1 MLDLCAPTVMRL
13 PDYQKSEARV
23 RDDLTYVD
31 KSADWAY
38 RGFLKSQRW
47 FVREHGQA
55 AFAEKLAYLQGERQ
69 KCLLFQDADGLW
81 TYSGLRPFFQQVY
94 DDQKVTV
101 GYKLPEPKLVPWHKV
116 PEHQPRYY
124 QIAAR
129 DALLAAAPNGP
140 AGVEMGTGL
149 GKSFIIE
156 LLLKALGLP
165 AVIMSPSVNI
175 AKQIHRDL
183 LKHFGPARVGFFGD
197 GKKQLGKLFTVGV
210 AASLKNVEI
219 GTPAWDHFAKAQVF
233 IADESHMCP
242 AETLSLVCFGLVA
255 HCPYRFFFSGTQMRA
270 DGKDLLLD
278 AITGPIVYRMTV
290 QEGVDQGF
298 LAQPIFRT
306 MWVDSNVRE
315 RGQLYESGD
324 ANDMTRAHVFYND
337 DVIQKAAEVAN
348 KAVSLMG
355 RPTVIMIEE
364 YEQFQ
369 RLIPHLRYDFR
380 FAHGNLT
387 KEAKKFVPEKY
398 WADDPTDLVDQ
409 YNRGDFP
416 ILIGTSCITT
426 GTDIQRVKLLINLRG
441 GKSEVELRQI
451 TGRGTRRIPGK
462 EDCIYVDFG
471 IRNVQMLEKHA
482 LERIKVYRAIYPNFQ
497 EIVL

>member
-1 MLDLCAPTVMRL
+1 MRL
-13 PDYQKSEARV
+13 RGYENRIDQI
-23 RDDLTYVD
+23 RDELTYTD
-31 KSADWAY
+31 NQADWTY

-55 AFAEKLAYLQGERQ
+55 AFAERLAVLQAERK
-69 KCLLFQDADGLW
+69 KCLLFHDEDGPF
-81 TYSGLRPFFQQVY
+81 TYSGLHPLFQQAHG
-94 DDQKVTV
+94 DKLKVN
-101 GYKLPEPKLVPWHKV
+101 YALPEPKLVPWHKV
-116 PEHQPRYY
+116 PEHTPRYY
-124 QIAAR
+124 QIEAR
-129 DALLAAAPNGP
+129 DALLAQAPFGP
-140 AGVEMGTGL
+140 AAVEMGTGV

-156 LLLKALGLP
+156 MLLKALGLP

-183 LKHFGPARVGFFGD
+183 LKHFGPGRVGFFGD

-219 GTPAWDHFAKAQVF
+219 GTPAWDHFQNAKVF

-242 AETLSLVCFGLVA
+242 AATLSEVCFSLVA

-278 AITGPIVYRMTV
+278 AITGPIVYTMTV
-290 QEGVDQGF
+290 AEGVDRGF
-298 LAQPIFRT
+298 LAEPHYR
-306 MWVDSNVRE
+306 MVWVDSKVME
-315 RGQLYESGD
+315 RGQLYESHD
-324 ANDMTRAHVFYND
+324 ANDMTRAHVFYNP
-337 DVIQKAAEVAN
+337 DVIEKAAEIAN
-348 KAVSLMG
+348 KSVVSMK
-355 RPTVIMIEE
+355 RPVVIMIEE
-364 YEQFQ
+364 YEQLQ
-369 RLIPHLRYDFR
+369 KLAPLLRYDFR

-398 WADDPTDLVDQ
+398 WADDPTDLVDR
-409 YNRGDFP
+409 YNAGEFP

-451 TGRGTRRIPGK
+451 TGRGTRLIPGK
-462 EDCIYVDFG
+462 VDCMYVDFG
-471 IRNVQMLEKHA
+471 IRNVPMLEKHA
-482 LERIKVYRAIYPNFQ
+482 LARIKVYREIYPNYE
-497 EIVL
+497 EITL